1 MISSAEKDVDL
12 FQRDLFRFR
21 DEEEHE
27 ETEEDIHGEEKEE
40 GVEALVF
47 EEGGEELLEDRVGYV
62 LHLRGHAHGLGA
74 HVHREDL
81 GGPDPLP

>member
-1 MISSAEKDVDL
+1 
-12 FQRDLFRFR
+12 
-21 DEEEHE
+21 
-27 ETEEDIHGEEKEE
+27 
-40 GVEALVF
+40 
-47 EEGGEELLEDRVGYV
+47 LLEDRVGYV